1 MVSGFQMLDRLVP
14 KHLRRDDPLQI
25 GDLRVD
31 AALNQRLLVAQ
42 GVAIDPRGD
51 HEQHGHQHEDRQ
63 QRHRRVEA
71 ARCERLRDFFAQAA
85 DEAEADRTGT
95 TKTLA
100 VIACCGSLD
109 DLTLFVPLLV
119 GSDVGFFALLIGSM
133 AAVGVI
139 VAFCVRS
146 PGVRSPGPFHH
157 RPQVF
162 LNFFKRVSDCLQA
175 IPLVCITSAFCAFL
189 VAKAATMH

>member
-1 MVSGFQMLDRLVP
+1 M
-14 KHLRRDDPLQI
+14 
-25 GDLRVD
+25 
-31 AALNQRLLVAQ
+31 
-42 GVAIDPRGD
+42 
-51 HEQHGHQHEDRQ
+51 
-63 QRHRRVEA
+63 
-71 ARCERLRDFFAQAA
+71 
-85 DEAEADRTGT
+85 
-95 TKTLA
+95 
-100 VIACCGSLD
+100 
-109 DLTLFVPLLV
+109 PLLV

-146 PGVRSPGPFHH
+146 PRVRSPGPFHR